1 MNTVVFDV
9 GETLVDETGLWAGW
23 AAWLGVPEF
32 TLYGVLGGLAAR
44 GEDHQR
50 FVELLKPGASFAD
63 ERAAK
68 EAAGDTW
75 GGRLDLYPDVV
86 PSLRAL
92 RADGWRIVVGGN
104 QPAAIERLIGELH
117 LPVDAVVSSG
127 GLGVEKP
134 HAGFFVGAAAV
145 VGAAVSD
152 CVHVGD
158 RVDND
163 VVAAR
168 AAGMTPVHIRRGPW
182 GVLHADDPAID
193 LQVSSLAELPE
204 LLDRLRSARCD

>member
-1 MNTVVFDV
+1 MNTVVFDI

-23 AAWLGVPEF
+23 AEWLAIPPF

-44 GEDHQR
+44 GENHQR
-50 FVELLKPGASFAD
+50 FVELLKPGASFAE

-68 EAAGDTW
+68 EAAGAVW
-75 GGRLDLYPDVV
+75 ASGVDLYPDVE
-86 PSLRAL
+86 PCLRAL
-92 RADGWRIVVGGN
+92 RDEGWRIVVGGN
-104 QPAAIERLIGELH
+104 QPAAIERLIVQLG

-134 HAGFFVGAAAV
+134 DAGFFVGAAAA
-145 VGAAVSD
+145 VGADVTD

-163 VVAAR
+163 VIAAR
-168 AAGMTPVHIRRGPW
+168 AAGMTPVHVRRGPW

-193 LQVSSLAELPE
+193 RQVTSLLELPA
-204 LLDRLRSARCD
+204 LLRSLRSLPT